1 MSRIAPV
8 MPREVSAYGMKTAA
22 CSLQK
27 RSLPMLL
34 EELIPANLT
43 AVNTSS
49 YTSLAAHIL
58 FDFNHVSGMV
68 FVQVMDLL
76 QLWRLFQFT
85 EGEGSKKKVGG
96 SGANILP
103 AFYCF
108 VCITFLPLVIFL
120 CLNFSSVFI

>member
-8 MPREVSAYGMKTAA
+8 MPQGVSAYGMKTAA

-49 YTSLAAHIL
+49 DTSLAAHIL
-58 FDFNHVSGMV
+58 FGSNQASGMV
-68 FVQVMDLL
+68 FVQALDLL
-76 QLWRLFQFT
+76 LLWRLFQLT
-85 EGEGSKKKVGG
+85 EGEGAKRR
-96 SGANILP
+96 
-103 AFYCF
+103 
-108 VCITFLPLVIFL
+108 
-120 CLNFSSVFI
+120 

>member
-68 FVQVMDLL
+68 FVQALDLL
-76 QLWRLFQFT
+76 LLWRLFQFT
-85 EGEGSKKKVGG
+85 EGEGSKKKGRG
-96 SGANILP
+96 IWCQYYS
-103 AFYCF
+103 CF
-108 VCITFLPLVIFL
+108 LLL
-120 CLNFSSVFI
+120 